1 MRVRSLTSPVEKKFG
16 ARELSYGVVY
26 ALVLLWINAYICR
39 ELFVNQTAKMNSM
52 HGFWMAVARLADGSW
67 FHATWWPY
75 WDCGIPFEFT
85 YAPLVPAM
93 TAAWAALRGVPHA
106 LAFNSVTGVFY
117 CLLPVNLFL
126 MAWLLTRAPGYSFL
140 AGLFYSLT
148 APTELVL
155 PDSNFALTHLGD
167 ARRLYLASVW
177 DESPH
182 LAALAILPLIVLFL
196 SLSIRRR
203 RIVYYIASAV
213 SIAIAALLSAFGP
226 MIVIMAALCLLF
238 VVQREEYKR
247 NLVLLILIGA
257 FAYAIAAPYLSPS
270 QIQAISAASKESE
283 GGWSM
288 GSLTALAMVALGW
301 TILWRYL
308 PRWTQDWPL
317 QFFALFAYLT
327 SSIPIVF
334 TYLHRQFVPQPGR
347 YKVEMEF
354 ALALIVVF
362 AARRLLEKAPTSLK
376 AALLFLI
383 LAVAGEQIVSL
394 RRFAK
399 IILAPVDVTTT
410 IEYQASKWA
419 EANLPGVR
427 VMLPGSIAQWANAF
441 TELRQFSGSSWSIAV
456 NPIQQRGF
464 REIYNGDAQVSLS
477 WLKAYG
483 VGAVAVSG
491 PHSSEFWKAFQHPE
505 KFEGVLPVLWREDDV
520 TIYRVPQRFA
530 SLAHVIPESAVAR
543 DPEATEQYIA
553 ALDDPSLPLAE
564 LEWQGRNH
572 INIRTAASPR
582 QAIFVQVTYHPGWRA
597 KVNGQA
603 RQIQQDGLGLMWIRP
618 ECNGPC
624 NVELDY
630 DGGWELRICR
640 YLSFAAMASLLLFPI
655 LVLGRKARRGGS
667 KTLESASIR
676 TSGPLSE

>member
-1 MRVRSLTSPVEKKFG
+1 MRVKKFSP
-16 ARELSYGVVY
+16 RELACAAVY

-52 HGFWMAVARLADGSW
+52 HGFWMALAKLADGSW
-67 FHATWWPY
+67 FRATWWPY
-75 WDCGIPFEFT
+75 WDCGVPFEFT

-93 TAAWAALRGVPHA
+93 TAAWAAVRGVPHA
-106 LAFNSVTGVFY
+106 LAFNSITGVFY

-203 RIVYYIASAV
+203 RTVYYIATAV
-213 SIAIAALLSAFGP
+213 SIAVATLLSAFGP
-226 MIVIMAALCLLF
+226 AITMMAALCLLF
-238 VVQREEYKR
+238 VLQREDYKR
-247 NLVLLILIGA
+247 NIIVVILIGA
-257 FAYAIAAPYLSPS
+257 FAYAIAAPFLSPS

-283 GGWSM
+283 GGWSL
-288 GSLTALAMVALGW
+288 GSVTALAIVALGW

-327 SSIPIVF
+327 SAVPIVF
-334 TYLHRQFVPQPGR
+334 TYLHRQFIPQPGR

-354 ALALIVVF
+354 ALALFVVF
-362 AARRLLEKAPTSLK
+362 AARRLLEKTPTPVK
-376 AALLFLI
+376 TALLLLV

-399 IILAPVDVTTT
+399 IILAPVDVSRT
-410 IEYQASKWA
+410 IEYRASKWA
-419 EANLPGVR
+419 ETNLPGVR

-441 TELRQFSGSSWSIAV
+441 TELRQYSGSSWSIAV

-464 REIYNGDAQVSLS
+464 REIYNGDAQVALP
-477 WLKAYG
+477 WLKAFG

-491 PHSSEFWKAFQHPE
+491 PHSSEFWKAFHHPE

-520 TIYRVPQRFA
+520 TIYRVPQRST
-530 SLAHVIPESAVAR
+530 SLAHVIPESALASGP
-543 DPEATEQYIA
+543 DAMEQYVA
-553 ALDDPSLPLAE
+553 ALDDPSLPLGE

-572 INIRTAASPR
+572 IRVKTAASPG
-582 QAIFVQVTYHPGWRA
+582 QALSIQVTYHPGWHA

-603 RQIQQDGLGLMWIRP
+603 RQIRQDGLGLMWIHP
-618 ECNGPC
+618 ECNGAC

-630 DGGWELRICR
+630 DGGWELRLCR
-640 YLSFAAMASLLLFPI
+640 YLSFAAIASLLLIPT
-655 LVLGRKARRGGS
+655 LVLGRKVRRGGS
-667 KTLESASIR
+667 KIQQSASIQ
-676 TSGPLSE
+676 TSGHL